1 MNHFVALIITSLCV
15 ASVFAFVNP
24 DAGDQPLRYFFK
36 LLGYMI
42 VGSLLVAWLMALLV

>member
-1 MNHFVALIITSLCV
+1 M

-24 DAGDQPLRYFFK
+24 DAGDEPVRYFFK

-42 VGSLLVAWLMALLV
+42 VGSLLFAWLMALIV